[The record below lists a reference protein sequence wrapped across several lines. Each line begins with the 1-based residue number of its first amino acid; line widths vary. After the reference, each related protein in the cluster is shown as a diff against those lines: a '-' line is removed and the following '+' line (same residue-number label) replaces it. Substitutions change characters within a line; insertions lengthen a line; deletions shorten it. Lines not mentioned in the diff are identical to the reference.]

1 MTRIPVL
8 ATIRDAYRF
17 TFANLGAIIAAVWL
31 PMLIVTVSGF
41 FATQRYY
48 SQMAEAVTAPAQ
60 AGSAI
65 LLVLLQTIVSLFLQ
79 AVMWVAVTQLAMGN
93 RPAGQMPFAVG
104 RTDLRL
110 ARALLSLAAMAM
122 GFFILTGVA
131 LGSAAPAGVMTVLE
145 LAVVMVLYGAV
156 LFVVLRLVFF
166 AAVAATAEEGPV
178 LARAWALS
186 QGNFWR
192 ILAVLAGVLG
202 PVLLIFAL
210 VMMVM
215 LGPVV
220 LSDDVAANQ
229 VAVLRRM
236 TEILP
241 LMQGLLFFIS
251 PLLLGLPL
259 GASVSAWRALTR
271 KGIEIFA

>member
-8 ATIRDAYRF
+8 PTIRDAYRF
-17 TFANLGAIIAAVWL
+17 TAANLGAIIAAVWL

-48 SQMAEAVTAPAQ
+48 AQMAEAVTAPAQ
-60 AGSAI
+60 ADSAI
-65 LLVLLQTIVSLFLQ
+65 LLVLLQTLVSLFLQ
-79 AVMWVAVTQLAMGN
+79 AVMWVAVTQLALGN
-93 RPAGQMPFAVG
+93 RPAGQSPFTVG
-104 RTDLRL
+104 RTELRL
-110 ARALLSLAAMAM
+110 ARALLSLAAMTM
-122 GFFILTGVA
+122 GFFLLTGAA
-131 LGSAAPAGVMTVLE
+131 LGSAAPAGAVTFLE
-145 LAVVMVLYGAV
+145 LGAVLALYGAV
-156 LFVVLRLVFF
+156 IFILLRLVFF
-166 AAVAATAEEGPV
+166 AAVAATQEDGAV

-186 QGNFWR
+186 KGNFWR

-202 PVLLIFAL
+202 PVLLLFVI
-210 VMMVM
+210 VMAVM
-215 LGPVV
+215 LGPVA

-236 TEILP
+236 GEILP
-241 LMQGLLFFIS
+241 VMQGLLFFIS

-271 KGIEIFA
+271 KGVEIFA